1 MPKMPDISSIL
12 GEQLRDVPN
21 LGTEGE
27 LRELPVEDVHPNPGN
42 FYPPIDSAA
51 MEDLQESIQANGVLE
66 PLLVVR
72 DGDGYRL
79 ISGHNRLRAVR
90 HLHLYGPDTQRWA
103 TVPCRIL
110 PPMDELRE
118 QTAIIEANRQR
129 VKTPQVLQQE
139 AEELTR
145 LYTERKKA
153 GEELPGRVRDR
164 VAEALQI
171 SAARASRLAAIK
183 TGLKIP
189 GFQRMWKDGDINE
202 SVAYEISKLDL
213 DQQYRLL
220 DYHIDGGRP
229 LNLSTLRRFGMIYHK
244 LCKGACQVTGRACE
258 IADQQYDAFFRGG
271 EWTGCAGCCKNCN
284 RRDTC
289 ATVCGHCRP
298 EEQVAERPE
307 ELAKNP
313 AMEDPRLNWETMRDT
328 FCSRVKALREATGLS
343 RKEFAES
350 IGWYAATYS
359 ACENGSLPG
368 SERIPQLALAL
379 GCTTDYLYGLT
390 DGPNGWAPPAQE
402 PPAPAWQEL
411 DEHWPDYGTA
421 LLLCRENRLGG
432 YEYQPAVC
440 VDCESNANPF
450 VSPGDDT
457 HIEDWDSYRWWL
469 PFQPKD

>member
-12 GEQLRDVPN
+12 GEQIRDVPN

-79 ISGHNRLRAVR
+79 ISGHNRLQAVR
-90 HLHLYGPDTQRWA
+90 HLHLCGPDAQRWA

-110 PPMDELRE
+110 PPMDKLRE

-129 VKTPQVLQQE
+129 KKTPQVLQQE

-183 TGLKIP
+183 TGLKVP
-189 GFQRMWKDGDINE
+189 GFQRMWRDGDINE

-220 DYHIDGGRP
+220 DYHIDGVRP
-229 LNLSTLRRFGMIYHK
+229 LNLSTLRRFGTIYHK

-271 EWTGCAGCCKNCN
+271 EWTGCVGCCSYCNQRSNCQI
-284 RRDTC
+284 
-289 ATVCGHCRP
+289 VCEHCKP
-298 EEQVAERPE
+298 EEAVPERQAQDTPDEEALDTFAERLKAAR
-307 ELAKNP
+307 LAANLTQVDLAGKMGVTQ
-313 AMEDPRLNWETMRDT
+313 AMVQMYETGARP
-328 FCSRVKALREATGLS
+328 SPGLS
-343 RKEFAES
+343 VLQRFA
-350 IGWYAATYS
+350 
-359 ACENGSLPG
+359 
-368 SERIPQLALAL
+368 QAL
-379 GCTTDYLYGLT
+379 GCTVAYFAG
-390 DGPNGWAPPAQE
+390 E
-402 PPAPAWQEL
+402 RCSSAPAWRDLE
-411 DEHWPDYGTA
+411 EAWPEIGDA
-421 LLLCRENRLGG
+421 VILCRDNGIGG
-432 YEYQPAVC
+432 YEYQAAVC
-440 VDCESNANPF
+440 VGSRDDRFPF
-450 VSPGDDT
+450 TDAGDDI
-457 HIEDWDSYRWWL
+457 HIEDWGSYRWWL

>member
-90 HLHLYGPDTQRWA
+90 HLHLYGPDAQRWA

-110 PPMDELRE
+110 PPMDKLRE

-129 VKTPQVLQQE
+129 KKTPQVLQQE

-153 GEELPGRVRDR
+153 GEDLPGRVRDR

-189 GFQRMWKDGDINE
+189 GFQRMWRDGDINE

-229 LNLSTLRRFGMIYHK
+229 LNLSTLRRFGAIYHK
-244 LCKGACQVTGRACE
+244 LCKGACQVTGGSCE
-258 IADQQYDAFFRGG
+258 IADDMYDDQFWGG
-271 EWTGCAGCCKNCN
+271 EWHCAGCCACCN
-284 RRDTC
+284 ERDTC
-289 ATVCGHCRP
+289 ATVCKHFEP
-298 EEQVAERPE
+298 EETEPETPER
-307 ELAKNP
+307 NP
-313 AMEDPRLNWETMRDT
+313 AVDDPRLRWETMRDA
-328 FCSRVKALREATGLS
+328 FSSRVKALREATGLS

-350 IGWYAATYS
+350 IGWYPGTYS

-368 SERIPQLALAL
+368 SERIPRLALAL

-390 DGPNGWAPPAQE
+390 DDPGVRVPPAQE
-402 PPAPAWQEL
+402 PTAPAWQEL

-421 LLLCRENRLGG
+421 LLLCKENGLGR

-440 VDCESNANPF
+440 VDCESNASPF
-450 VSPGDDT
+450 VSPGDDI

>member
-79 ISGHNRLRAVR
+79 ISGHNRLQAVR
-90 HLHLYGPDTQRWA
+90 HLHLYGPDAQRWA

-110 PPMDELRE
+110 PPMDKLRE

-129 VKTPQVLQQE
+129 KKTPQVLQQE

-183 TGLKIP
+183 TGLKVP
-189 GFQRMWKDGDINE
+189 GFQRMWRDGDINE

-220 DYHIDGGRP
+220 DYHINGAHS
-229 LNLSTLRRFGMIYHK
+229 LNLPTLRRFGTIYDK
-244 LCKGACQVTGRACE
+244 LCKGACPVTGGSCE
-258 IADQQYDAFFRGG
+258 IADQQYAAFYRGG
-271 EWTGCAGCCKNCN
+271 EWTGCAGCCSLCKARNNCRIVCDYCKPEEEAKEKASPVN
-284 RRDTC
+284 TEAAKAAENPVLC
-289 ATVCGHCRP
+289 AEWHTNNVRP
-298 EEQVAERPE
+298 EPGAEIVFIDDAGIADIDVYR
-307 ELAKNP
+307 
-313 AMEDPRLNWETMRDT
+313 EDETLEDT
-328 FCSRVKALREATGLS
+328 ATFWSEVVFWTLS
-343 RKEFAES
+343 PLHPTADAFRHS
-350 IGWYAATYS
+350 
-359 ACENGSLPG
+359 
-368 SERIPQLALAL
+368 
-379 GCTTDYLYGLT
+379 
-390 DGPNGWAPPAQE
+390 PP
-402 PPAPAWQEL
+402 PAWQEL

-440 VDCESNANPF
+440 VDCESNATPF

>member
-79 ISGHNRLRAVR
+79 ISGHNRLQAVR
-90 HLHLYGPDTQRWA
+90 HLHLCGPDAQRWA

-139 AEELTR
+139 AKELTR

-153 GEELPGRVRDR
+153 GEDLPGRVRDR
-164 VAEALQI
+164 VAEALRI
-171 SAARASRLAAIK
+171 SAARASRLAAID

-189 GFQRMWKDGDINE
+189 GFQRMWRDGDINE

-229 LNLSTLRRFGMIYHK
+229 LNLSTLRRFSAIYHK
-244 LCKGACQVTGRACE
+244 LCKGACQVTGGSCE
-258 IADQQYDAFFRGG
+258 IADDMYDDQFWGG
-271 EWTGCAGCCKNCN
+271 EWHCAGCCACCN
-284 RRDTC
+284 ERDTC
-289 ATVCGHCRP
+289 ATVCKHFEP
-298 EEQVAERPE
+298 EETEPE
-307 ELAKNP
+307 EMRNP
-313 AMEDPRLNWETMRDT
+313 ALGDPRADYNRISEKWHKRI
-328 FCSRVKALREATGLS
+328 KALREATGLS

-350 IGWYAATYS
+350 IGEYSATYS
-359 ACENGSLPG
+359 AWENSTLP
-368 SERIPQLALAL
+368 SASSVPKLALAL
-379 GCTTDYLYGLT
+379 QCTTDYLYGLT
-390 DGPNGWAPPAQE
+390 DELKPAE
-402 PPAPAWQEL
+402 EAKTSAPAWRDLE
-411 DEHWPDYGTA
+411 EVWPEIEDA
-421 LLLCRENRLGG
+421 VILCRDNGIGG
-432 YEYQPAVC
+432 YEYQAAVC
-440 VDCESNANPF
+440 VGSKDERFPF
-450 VSPGDDT
+450 TDAGDDI
-457 HIEDWDSYRWWL
+457 HIEDWDSYRWWF

>member
-1 MPKMPDISSIL
+1 MPKTPDIARLL
-12 GEQLRDVPN
+12 GEHPEDVPN

-27 LRELPVEDVHPNPGN
+27 LRDLPVEDVHPNPGN
-42 FYPPIDSAA
+42 FYPPIDANA

-90 HLHLYGPDTQRWA
+90 HLHLYGPDAQRWA

-139 AEELTR
+139 AKELTR

-153 GEELPGRVRDR
+153 GEDLPGRVRDR
-164 VAEALQI
+164 VAEDLRI
-171 SAARASRLAAIK
+171 SAARASRLAAID

-229 LNLSTLRRFGMIYHK
+229 LNLSTLRRFGTIYHK
-244 LCKGACQVTGRACE
+244 LCKGACQVTGGSCE

-271 EWTGCAGCCKNCN
+271 EWTGCAGCCRGCKARSNCRIVCEYCKSEEEAKEKASPVN
-284 RRDTC
+284 TEAAKAAENPVLC
-289 ATVCGHCRP
+289 AEWHTNDVRP
-298 EEQVAERPE
+298 EPGTEIVFIDDAGIADIDVYREDETLEDTATLWSDVISWTLSP
-307 ELAKNP
+307 LHP
-313 AMEDPRLNWETMRDT
+313 AAD
-328 FCSRVKALREATGLS
+328 
-343 RKEFAES
+343 
-350 IGWYAATYS
+350 
-359 ACENGSLPG
+359 ACQDFPS
-368 SERIPQLALAL
+368 
-379 GCTTDYLYGLT
+379 
-390 DGPNGWAPPAQE
+390 
-402 PPAPAWQEL
+402 PAWQEL
-411 DEHWPDYGTA
+411 DEHWPDYGTE
-421 LLLCRENRLGG
+421 LLLCRANGLGR

-440 VDCESNANPF
+440 VDCESNASPF
-450 VSPGDDT
+450 VSPGDDI

>member
-1 MPKMPDISSIL
+1 MPKMPDISKLL

-42 FYPPIDSAA
+42 FYPPIDANA

-66 PLLVVR
+66 PLLVLR

-90 HLHLYGPDTQRWA
+90 HLHLYGPDAQRWA

-139 AEELTR
+139 AKELTR

-164 VAEALQI
+164 VAEDLRI
-171 SAARASRLAAIK
+171 SAARASRLAAID
-183 TGLKIP
+183 TGLKVP

-220 DYHIDGGRP
+220 DYHINGAHS
-229 LNLSTLRRFGMIYHK
+229 LNLPTLRRFGAIYEK
-244 LCKGACQVTGRACE
+244 LCKGACQVTGGSCE
-258 IADQQYDAFFRGG
+258 IADDMYDDQFWGG
-271 EWTGCAGCCKNCN
+271 EWHCAGCCAYCN
-284 RRDTC
+284 ERNTC
-289 ATVCGHCRP
+289 TTVCKHFEP
-298 EEQVAERPE
+298 EETEAEE
-307 ELAKNP
+307 TKNP
-313 AMEDPRLNWETMRDT
+313 STEDPRLHGETMRDA

-350 IGWYAATYS
+350 IGWYAGTYS

-379 GCTTDYLYGLT
+379 QCTTDYLYGLT
-390 DGPNGWAPPAQE
+390 DDPNGWAPPAQE
-402 PPAPAWQEL
+402 PPAPAWRDLE
-411 DEHWPDYGTA
+411 EAWPEIGDA
-421 LLLCRENRLGG
+421 VILCRDNGIGG
-432 YEYQPAVC
+432 YDYQAAVC
-440 VDCESNANPF
+440 VGISSEPF
-450 VSPGDDT
+450 PFTGAGDDI

>member
-12 GEQLRDVPN
+12 GEQLKDVPN

-90 HLHLYGPDTQRWA
+90 HLHLYGPDAQRWA

-153 GEELPGRVRDR
+153 GEDLPGRVRDR

-189 GFQRMWKDGDINE
+189 GFQRMWRDGDINE

-229 LNLSTLRRFGMIYHK
+229 LNLSTLRRFGAIYQK
-244 LCKGACQVTGRACE
+244 LCKGACQVTGGSCE
-258 IADQQYDAFFRGG
+258 IADDMYDDQFWGG
-271 EWTGCAGCCKNCN
+271 EWHCAGCCACCN
-284 RRDTC
+284 ERDTC
-289 ATVCGHCRP
+289 ATVCKHFEP
-298 EEQVAERPE
+298 EETEPE
-307 ELAKNP
+307 ETEPEEMRNP
-313 AMEDPRLNWETMRDT
+313 ALGDPRADYNRISEKWHERI
-328 FCSRVKALREATGLS
+328 KALREATGLS

-350 IGWYAATYS
+350 IGEYSATYS
-359 ACENGSLPG
+359 AWENSTLP
-368 SERIPQLALAL
+368 SASSVPKLALAL
-379 GCTTDYLYGLT
+379 QCTTDYLYGLT
-390 DGPNGWAPPAQE
+390 DDPNGWAPPAQE
-402 PPAPAWQEL
+402 LPAPAWRDLE
-411 DEHWPDYGTA
+411 DAWPEIEDA
-421 LLLCRENRLGG
+421 VILCRDNGIGG
-432 YEYQPAVC
+432 YEYQAAVC
-440 VDCESNANPF
+440 VGSKDDRFPF
-450 VSPGDDT
+450 TDAGDDI

>member
-42 FYPPIDSAA
+42 FYPPIDANA

-90 HLHLYGPDTQRWA
+90 HLHLYGPDAQRWA

-139 AEELTR
+139 AKELTR

-153 GEELPGRVRDR
+153 GEDLPGRVRDR

-171 SAARASRLAAIK
+171 SAARASRLAAID

-189 GFQRMWKDGDINE
+189 GFQRMWRDGDINE

-229 LNLSTLRRFGMIYHK
+229 LNLSTLRRFGAIYHK
-244 LCKGACQVTGRACE
+244 LCKGACQVTGGSCE
-258 IADQQYDAFFRGG
+258 IADDMYDDHFWAG
-271 EWTGCAGCCKNCN
+271 EWHCAGCCACCN
-284 RRDTC
+284 MSAVC
-289 ATVCGHCRP
+289 ATACNHCKP
-298 EEQVAERPE
+298 EEAAPE
-307 ELAKNP
+307 ELAQDTP
-313 AMEDPRLNWETMRDT
+313 DEEALDT
-328 FCSRVKALREATGLS
+328 FAERLKAARLAANLTQVDLAGKMGVTQAMVQMYETGARPNPGLS
-343 RKEFAES
+343 VLQRFA
-350 IGWYAATYS
+350 
-359 ACENGSLPG
+359 
-368 SERIPQLALAL
+368 QAL
-379 GCTTDYLYGLT
+379 GCTVAYFAG
-390 DGPNGWAPPAQE
+390 E
-402 PPAPAWQEL
+402 SCSSAPAWRDLE
-411 DEHWPDYGTA
+411 EAWPEIEDA
-421 LLLCRENRLGG
+421 VILCRDNGIGG
-432 YEYQPAVC
+432 YEYQAAVC
-440 VDCESNANPF
+440 VGSKDERFPF
-450 VSPGDDT
+450 TDAGDDI

>member
-42 FYPPIDSAA
+42 FYPPIDANA

-79 ISGHNRLRAVR
+79 ISGHNRLQAVR
-90 HLHLYGPDTQRWA
+90 HLHLCGPDAQRWA

-110 PPMDELRE
+110 PPMDKLRE

-139 AEELTR
+139 AKELTR

-171 SAARASRLAAIK
+171 SAARASRLAAIN

-189 GFQRMWKDGDINE
+189 GFQRMWRDGDINE

-229 LNLSTLRRFGMIYHK
+229 LNLSTLRRFGAIYHK
-244 LCKGACQVTGRACE
+244 LCKGACQVTGGSCE
-258 IADQQYDAFFRGG
+258 IADDMYDDQFWGG
-271 EWTGCAGCCKNCN
+271 EWHCAGCCACCN
-284 RRDTC
+284 ERDTC
-289 ATVCGHCRP
+289 ATVCKHFEP
-298 EEQVAERPE
+298 EETEPEAPER
-307 ELAKNP
+307 NP
-313 AMEDPRLNWETMRDT
+313 AVDDPRLKWETMRDA
-328 FCSRVKALREATGLS
+328 FSSRVKALREATGLS

-368 SERIPQLALAL
+368 SERIPRLALAL

-390 DGPNGWAPPAQE
+390 DDPNGSAPPAQE
-402 PPAPAWQEL
+402 PPAPAWRDLE
-411 DEHWPDYGTA
+411 DVWPEIEDA
-421 LLLCRENRLGG
+421 VILCRDNGIGG
-432 YEYQPAVC
+432 YEYQAAVC
-440 VDCESNANPF
+440 VGSKDERFPF
-450 VSPGDDT
+450 TDAGDDI

>member
-42 FYPPIDSAA
+42 FYPPIDANA

-79 ISGHNRLRAVR
+79 ISGHNRLQAVR
-90 HLHLYGPDTQRWA
+90 HLHLYGPDAQRWA

-110 PPMDELRE
+110 PPMDKLRE

-129 VKTPQVLQQE
+129 KKTPQVLQQE

-189 GFQRMWKDGDINE
+189 GFQRMWRDGDINE

-229 LNLSTLRRFGMIYHK
+229 LNLSTLRRFGTIYQK
-244 LCKGACQVTGRACE
+244 LCKGACPATGGPCE

-271 EWTGCAGCCKNCN
+271 EWTGCAGCCRGCN
-284 RRDTC
+284 RRNTC
-289 ATVCGHCRP
+289 ATVCRHYKTDETEP
-298 EEQVAERPE
+298 EAPER
-307 ELAKNP
+307 NP
-313 AMEDPRLNWETMRDT
+313 AVDDPRLKWETMRDA
-328 FCSRVKALREATGLS
+328 FSSRVKALREATGLS

-368 SERIPQLALAL
+368 SERIPRLALAL

-390 DGPNGWAPPAQE
+390 DDPNGSAPPAQE
-402 PPAPAWQEL
+402 PTAPAWRDLE
-411 DEHWPDYGTA
+411 DVWPEIEDA
-421 LLLCRENRLGG
+421 VILCRDNGIGG
-432 YEYQPAVC
+432 YEYQAAVC
-440 VDCESNANPF
+440 VGSKDERFPF
-450 VSPGDDT
+450 TDAGDDI
-457 HIEDWDSYRWWL
+457 HIEDWGSYRWWL

>member
-1 MPKMPDISSIL
+1 MPKMPDISAIL

-42 FYPPIDSAA
+42 FYPPIDHDA

-66 PLLVVR
+66 PLLVVQ

-79 ISGHNRLRAVR
+79 ISGHNRLQAVR
-90 HLHLYGPDTQRWA
+90 HLRLCGPDAQRWA
-103 TVPCRIL
+103 KVPCRIL
-110 PPMDELRE
+110 PPMDKLRE

-129 VKTPQVLQQE
+129 KKTPQVLQQE

-145 LYTERKKA
+145 LYTARKKA
-153 GEELPGRVRDR
+153 GEELPGRIRDR
-164 VAEALQI
+164 VARDLEI

-183 TGLKIP
+183 TGLRIP

-202 SVAYEISKLDL
+202 SVAYEISKLDM

-220 DYHIDGGRP
+220 DYHIDNYRP
-229 LNLSTLRRFGMIYHK
+229 LTIPTVRRFGVIYNK

-271 EWTGCAGCCKNCN
+271 EWTGCAGCCRGCN

-289 ATVCGHCRP
+289 ATVCRHYKP
-298 EEQVAERPE
+298 EETEPE
-307 ELAKNP
+307 ETRNP
-313 AMEDPRLNWETMRDT
+313 ALGDRRTGYERISEKWHERI
-328 FCSRVKALREATGLS
+328 KALREATGLS

-350 IGWYAATYS
+350 IGEYPATYS
-359 ACENGSLPG
+359 AWENSTLP
-368 SERIPQLALAL
+368 SASSVPKLALAL

-390 DGPNGWAPPAQE
+390 DAPRAAPS
-402 PPAPAWQEL
+402 PAWQALE
-411 DEHWPDYGTA
+411 DVWPEEGATV
-421 LLLCRENRLGG
+421 LLCKDNGLGG
-432 YEYQPAVC
+432 YEYEAAAC
-440 VDCESNANPF
+440 IGTREDKLPF
-450 VSPGDDT
+450 ATPGDDI
-457 HIEDWDSYRWWL
+457 HIEDWEDYRWWIS
-469 PFQPKD
+469 FRPKD

>member
-42 FYPPIDSAA
+42 FYPPIDANA
-51 MEDLQESIQANGVLE
+51 MEDLQESIQVNGVLE

-79 ISGHNRLRAVR
+79 ISGHNRLQAVR
-90 HLHLYGPDTQRWA
+90 HLHLYGPDAQRWA

-129 VKTPQVLQQE
+129 KKTPQVLQQE

-189 GFQRMWKDGDINE
+189 GFQRMWRDGDINE

-220 DYHIDGGRP
+220 DYHIDNHRP
-229 LNLSTLRRFGMIYHK
+229 LTIPTVRRFGVIYHK
-244 LCKGACQVTGRACE
+244 LCKGACQVTGGSCE
-258 IADQQYDAFFRGG
+258 IADQQYDTFFRGG
-271 EWTGCAGCCKNCN
+271 EWSGCAGCCRGCKARSSC
-284 RRDTC
+284 RI
-289 ATVCGHCRP
+289 VCEHCKQ
-298 EEQVAERPE
+298 EEAAPE
-307 ELAKNP
+307 ELAQDTP
-313 AMEDPRLNWETMRDT
+313 DEEALDT
-328 FCSRVKALREATGLS
+328 FAERLKAARLAANLTQVDLAGKMGVTQAMVQMYETGARPNPGLS
-343 RKEFAES
+343 VLQRFA
-350 IGWYAATYS
+350 
-359 ACENGSLPG
+359 
-368 SERIPQLALAL
+368 QAL
-379 GCTTDYLYGLT
+379 GCTVAYFAG
-390 DGPNGWAPPAQE
+390 E
-402 PPAPAWQEL
+402 SCSSAPAWRDLE
-411 DEHWPDYGTA
+411 EVWPEIGDA
-421 LLLCRENRLGG
+421 VLLCRDNDIGG
-432 YEYQPAVC
+432 YEYQPAAC
-440 VDCESNANPF
+440 MGDRGDQYPLVDLS
-450 VSPGDDT
+450 DMLD
-457 HIEDWDSYRWWL
+457 IEDWDSYRWWL

>member
-42 FYPPIDSAA
+42 FYPPIDANA

-66 PLLVVR
+66 PLLVLR

-90 HLHLYGPDTQRWA
+90 HLHLYGPDAQRWA

-110 PPMDELRE
+110 PPMDKLRE

-129 VKTPQVLQQE
+129 KKTPQVLQQE

-220 DYHIDGGRP
+220 DYHIDNHRP
-229 LNLSTLRRFGMIYHK
+229 LTIPNVRRFGVIYDK

-258 IADQQYDAFFRGG
+258 IADQQYDTFFRGG
-271 EWTGCAGCCKNCN
+271 EWTGCAGCCSCCKARSNC
-284 RRDTC
+284 RI
-289 ATVCGHCRP
+289 VCEYCKP
-298 EEQVAERPE
+298 EEAVPERQAQDTPDEEALDTFAERLKAAR
-307 ELAKNP
+307 LAANLTQVDLAGKMGVTQAMVQMYETGARPNP
-313 AMEDPRLNWETMRDT
+313 
-328 FCSRVKALREATGLS
+328 GLS
-343 RKEFAES
+343 VLQRFA
-350 IGWYAATYS
+350 
-359 ACENGSLPG
+359 
-368 SERIPQLALAL
+368 QAL
-379 GCTTDYLYGLT
+379 GCTVAYFAGERCSSAT
-390 DGPNGWAPPAQE
+390 
-402 PPAPAWQEL
+402 AWRDLE
-411 DEHWPDYGTA
+411 EAWPEIGDA
-421 LLLCRENRLGG
+421 VILCRDNGIGG
-432 YEYQPAVC
+432 YDYQAAVC
-440 VDCESNANPF
+440 VGISSEPF
-450 VSPGDDT
+450 PFTDAGDDI

>member
-66 PLLVVR
+66 PLLVLR

-90 HLHLYGPDTQRWA
+90 HLHLYGPDAQRWA

-110 PPMDELRE
+110 PPMDKLRE

-129 VKTPQVLQQE
+129 KKTPQVLQQE

-171 SAARASRLAAIK
+171 SAARASRLAAIN

-189 GFQRMWKDGDINE
+189 GFQRMWRDGDINE

-229 LNLSTLRRFGMIYHK
+229 LNLSTLRRFGAIYHK
-244 LCKGACQVTGRACE
+244 LCKGACPVTGGSCE
-258 IADQQYDAFFRGG
+258 IADDMYDDQFWGG
-271 EWTGCAGCCKNCN
+271 EWHCAGCCACCN
-284 RRDTC
+284 ERDTC
-289 ATVCGHCRP
+289 ATVCKHFEQNETEA
-298 EEQVAERPE
+298 EET
-307 ELAKNP
+307 KNP
-313 AMEDPRLNWETMRDT
+313 STKDPRLHWETMRDA
-328 FCSRVKALREATGLS
+328 FSSRVKALREATGLS

-368 SERIPQLALAL
+368 SERIPRLALAL

-390 DGPNGWAPPAQE
+390 DDPNGWAPPAQE
-402 PPAPAWQEL
+402 PPAPAWRDLE
-411 DEHWPDYGTA
+411 EAWPEIRDA
-421 LLLCRENRLGG
+421 VILCRDNGIGG
-432 YEYQPAVC
+432 YDYQAAVC
-440 VDCESNANPF
+440 VGSKDDRFPF
-450 VSPGDDT
+450 TDAGDDI

-469 PFQPKD
+469 PFRPKD

>member
-1 MPKMPDISSIL
+1 MPKTPDIARLL
-12 GEQLRDVPN
+12 GEHPEDVPN

-42 FYPPIDSAA
+42 FYPPIDANA

-79 ISGHNRLRAVR
+79 ISGHNRLQAVR
-90 HLHLYGPDTQRWA
+90 HLHLYGPDAQRWA

-110 PPMDELRE
+110 PPMDKLRE

-129 VKTPQVLQQE
+129 KKTPQVLQQE

-183 TGLKIP
+183 TGLKVP
-189 GFQRMWKDGDINE
+189 SFQRMWKDGDINE

-229 LNLSTLRRFGMIYHK
+229 LNLSTLRRFSAIYHK
-244 LCKGACQVTGRACE
+244 LCKGACQVTGGSCE
-258 IADQQYDAFFRGG
+258 IADDMYDDHFWGG
-271 EWTGCAGCCKNCN
+271 EWHCAGCCACCN
-284 RRDTC
+284 ERDTC
-289 ATVCGHCRP
+289 ATVCRHYKP
-298 EEQVAERPE
+298 EEATPE
-307 ELAKNP
+307 ELAQDTP
-313 AMEDPRLNWETMRDT
+313 DEEALDT
-328 FCSRVKALREATGLS
+328 FAERLKAARLAANLTQVDLAGKMGVTQAMVQMYETGARPNPGLS
-343 RKEFAES
+343 VLQRFA
-350 IGWYAATYS
+350 
-359 ACENGSLPG
+359 
-368 SERIPQLALAL
+368 QAL
-379 GCTTDYLYGLT
+379 GCTVAYFAG
-390 DGPNGWAPPAQE
+390 E
-402 PPAPAWQEL
+402 SCSSAPAWQEL

-421 LLLCRENRLGG
+421 LLLCRANGLGR
-432 YEYQPAVC
+432 YEYQAAVC
-440 VDCESNANPF
+440 VDCESNASPF
-450 VSPGDDT
+450 VSPGDDI

-469 PFQPKD
+469 PFRPKD

>member
-1 MPKMPDISSIL
+1 MCGVAEKQKGFDLAAVL
-12 GEQLRDVPN
+12 GSVPN

-27 LRELPVEDVHPNPGN
+27 LRDLPVEDVHPNPGN
-42 FYPPIDSAA
+42 FYPPIDANA

-66 PLLVVR
+66 PLLVLR

-139 AEELTR
+139 AKELTR

-164 VAEALQI
+164 VAEDLRI
-171 SAARASRLAAIK
+171 SAARASRLAAID

-229 LNLSTLRRFGMIYHK
+229 LNLSTLRRFGAIYEK
-244 LCKGACQVTGRACE
+244 LCKGACQVTGGSCE
-258 IADQQYDAFFRGG
+258 IADDMYDDQFWGG
-271 EWTGCAGCCKNCN
+271 EWHCAGCCAYCN
-284 RRDTC
+284 ERNTC
-289 ATVCGHCRP
+289 TTVCKHFEP
-298 EEQVAERPE
+298 KETEAEET
-307 ELAKNP
+307 KNP
-313 AMEDPRLNWETMRDT
+313 STEDPRLHGETMRDA

-350 IGWYAATYS
+350 IGWYAGTYS

-379 GCTTDYLYGLT
+379 QCTTDYLYGLT
-390 DGPNGWAPPAQE
+390 DDPNGWAPPAQE
-402 PPAPAWQEL
+402 PPAPAWRDLE
-411 DEHWPDYGTA
+411 EAWPEIGDA
-421 LLLCRENRLGG
+421 VILCRDNGIGG
-432 YEYQPAVC
+432 YDYQAAVC
-440 VDCESNANPF
+440 VGISSEPF
-450 VSPGDDT
+450 PFTDAGDDI

>member
-79 ISGHNRLRAVR
+79 ISGHNRLQAVR
-90 HLHLYGPDTQRWA
+90 HLHLYGPDAQRWN

-110 PPMDELRE
+110 PPMDKLRE

-129 VKTPQVLQQE
+129 KKTPQVLQQE

-183 TGLKIP
+183 TGLKVP
-189 GFQRMWKDGDINE
+189 GFQRMWRDGDINE

-220 DYHIDGGRP
+220 DYHIDGVRP
-229 LNLSTLRRFGMIYHK
+229 LNLSTLRRFGTIYHK

-271 EWTGCAGCCKNCN
+271 EWTGCAGCCRGCN

-289 ATVCGHCRP
+289 ATVCRHYKTDETEP
-298 EEQVAERPE
+298 EAPER
-307 ELAKNP
+307 NP
-313 AMEDPRLNWETMRDT
+313 AVDDPRLKLETMRDA
-328 FCSRVKALREATGLS
+328 FSSRVKALREATGLS

-379 GCTTDYLYGLT
+379 QCTTDYLYGLT
-390 DGPNGWAPPAQE
+390 DELKPAE
-402 PPAPAWQEL
+402 EAKTSAPAWRDLE
-411 DEHWPDYGTA
+411 EAWPEIEDA
-421 LLLCRENRLGG
+421 VILCRDNGIGG
-432 YEYQPAVC
+432 YQYQTAVC
-440 VDCESNANPF
+440 VGSRDDRFPF
-450 VSPGDDT
+450 TDAGDDI
-457 HIEDWDSYRWWL
+457 HIDDWDSYRWWL

>member
-90 HLHLYGPDTQRWA
+90 HLHLYGPDAQRWA

-110 PPMDELRE
+110 PPMDKLRE

-129 VKTPQVLQQE
+129 KKTPQVLQQE
-139 AEELTR
+139 AKELTR

-164 VAEALQI
+164 VAEDLRI
-171 SAARASRLAAIK
+171 SAARASRLAAID

-229 LNLSTLRRFGMIYHK
+229 LNLSTLRRFDTIYHK
-244 LCKGACQVTGRACE
+244 LCKGACQVTGGSCE
-258 IADQQYDAFFRGG
+258 IADDMYDDQFWGG
-271 EWTGCAGCCKNCN
+271 EWHCAGCCAYCN
-284 RRDTC
+284 KRDTC
-289 ATVCGHCRP
+289 TTVCKHFEP
-298 EEQVAERPE
+298 EETEPE
-307 ELAKNP
+307 ETRNP
-313 AMEDPRLNWETMRDT
+313 ALGDLRAGYERISEKWHERI
-328 FCSRVKALREATGLS
+328 KALREATGLN

-350 IGWYAATYS
+350 IGEYPATYS
-359 ACENGSLPG
+359 AWENSTLP
-368 SERIPQLALAL
+368 SASSVPKLALAL
-379 GCTTDYLYGLT
+379 QCTTDYLYGLT
-390 DGPNGWAPPAQE
+390 DDPNGWAPTTQE
-402 PPAPAWQEL
+402 PPAPAWRDLE
-411 DEHWPDYGTA
+411 EAWPEIGDA
-421 LLLCRENRLGG
+421 VILCRDNGIGG
-432 YEYQPAVC
+432 YEYQAAVC
-440 VDCESNANPF
+440 VGSRDDRFPF
-450 VSPGDDT
+450 TDAGDDI

>member
-1 MPKMPDISSIL
+1 MPKMPDIAKIL
-12 GEQLRDVPN
+12 GEQIKDVPN

-42 FYPPIDSAA
+42 FYPPIDANA

-66 PLLVVR
+66 PLLVLR

-79 ISGHNRLRAVR
+79 ISGHNRLQAVR
-90 HLHLYGPDTQRWA
+90 HLHLYGPDAQRWA

-110 PPMDELRE
+110 PPMDKLRE

-129 VKTPQVLQQE
+129 KKTPQVLQQE

-153 GEELPGRVRDR
+153 GEDLPGRVRDR

-189 GFQRMWKDGDINE
+189 GFQRMWRDGDINE

-229 LNLSTLRRFGMIYHK
+229 LNLSTLRRFGAIYHK
-244 LCKGACQVTGRACE
+244 LCKGACQVTGGSCE
-258 IADQQYDAFFRGG
+258 IADQQYDTFFRGG
-271 EWTGCAGCCKNCN
+271 EWSGCAGCCMGCKARSSC
-284 RRDTC
+284 RIVCEHCKQEEAAKEEASPVDTEAAKAAENPVLC
-289 ATVCGHCRP
+289 AEWHTNDVRP
-298 EEQVAERPE
+298 EPGTEIVFIDDAGIADIDVYREDEVLEDTVTLWSEVIFWTLSP
-307 ELAKNP
+307 LHP
-313 AMEDPRLNWETMRDT
+313 AADACRD
-328 FCSRVKALREATGLS
+328 
-343 RKEFAES
+343 
-350 IGWYAATYS
+350 
-359 ACENGSLPG
+359 LP
-368 SERIPQLALAL
+368 S
-379 GCTTDYLYGLT
+379 
-390 DGPNGWAPPAQE
+390 
-402 PPAPAWQEL
+402 PAWRDLE
-411 DEHWPDYGTA
+411 DAWPEIEDA
-421 LLLCRENRLGG
+421 VILCRDNGIGG
-432 YEYQPAVC
+432 YEYQAAVC
-440 VDCESNANPF
+440 VGSKDERFPF
-450 VSPGDDT
+450 TDAGDDI
-457 HIEDWDSYRWWL
+457 HIEDWGSYRWWL

>member
-1 MPKMPDISSIL
+1 MAEKQKGFDLAAVL
-12 GEQLRDVPN
+12 GSVPN

-27 LRELPVEDVHPNPGN
+27 LRELPVKDVHPNPVN
-42 FYPPIDSAA
+42 FYPPIDHDA

-66 PLLVVR
+66 PLLVLR

-110 PPMDELRE
+110 PPMDKLRE

-139 AEELTR
+139 AKELTR

-153 GEELPGRVRDR
+153 GEDLPGRVRDR
-164 VAEALQI
+164 VAEDLRI
-171 SAARASRLAAIK
+171 SAARASRLAAID

-229 LNLSTLRRFGMIYHK
+229 LNLSTLRRFGAIYEK
-244 LCKGACQVTGRACE
+244 LCKGACQVTGGSCE
-258 IADQQYDAFFRGG
+258 IADDMYDDQFWGG
-271 EWTGCAGCCKNCN
+271 EWHCAGCCAYCN
-284 RRDTC
+284 ERNTC
-289 ATVCGHCRP
+289 ATVCEHFEPKETEAG
-298 EEQVAERPE
+298 ET
-307 ELAKNP
+307 KNP
-313 AMEDPRLNWETMRDT
+313 STKDPRLHWETMRDA

-379 GCTTDYLYGLT
+379 QCTTDYLYGLT
-390 DGPNGWAPPAQE
+390 DDPNGWAPPTQE
-402 PPAPAWQEL
+402 PPAPTWRDLE
-411 DEHWPDYGTA
+411 DVWPEIEDA
-421 LLLCRENRLGG
+421 VILCRDNGIGG
-432 YEYQPAVC
+432 YEYQAAVC
-440 VDCESNANPF
+440 VASRDDRFPF
-450 VSPGDDT
+450 TDAGDDI

-469 PFQPKD
+469 PFRPKD

>member
-1 MPKMPDISSIL
+1 MAEKQKGFDLAAVL
-12 GEQLRDVPN
+12 GSVPN

-27 LRELPVEDVHPNPGN
+27 LRDLPVEDVHPNPGN
-42 FYPPIDSAA
+42 FYPPIDANA

-66 PLLVVR
+66 PLLVLR

-139 AEELTR
+139 AKELTR

-164 VAEALQI
+164 VAEDLRI
-171 SAARASRLAAIK
+171 SAARASRLAAID

-229 LNLSTLRRFGMIYHK
+229 LNLSTLRRFGAIYEK
-244 LCKGACQVTGRACE
+244 LCKGACQVTGGSCE
-258 IADQQYDAFFRGG
+258 IADDMYDDQFWGG
-271 EWTGCAGCCKNCN
+271 EWHCAGCCAYCN
-284 RRDTC
+284 ERNTC
-289 ATVCGHCRP
+289 TTVCKHFEP
-298 EEQVAERPE
+298 KETEAEET
-307 ELAKNP
+307 KNP
-313 AMEDPRLNWETMRDT
+313 STEDPRLHGETMRDA

-350 IGWYAATYS
+350 IGWYAGTYS

-379 GCTTDYLYGLT
+379 QCTTDYLYGLT
-390 DGPNGWAPPAQE
+390 DDPNGWAPPAQE
-402 PPAPAWQEL
+402 PPAPAWRDLE
-411 DEHWPDYGTA
+411 EAWPEIGDA
-421 LLLCRENRLGG
+421 VILCRDNGIGG
-432 YEYQPAVC
+432 YDYQAAVC
-440 VDCESNANPF
+440 VGISSEPF
-450 VSPGDDT
+450 PFTDAGDDI

>member
-42 FYPPIDSAA
+42 FYPSIDANA

-66 PLLVVR
+66 PLLVLR

-90 HLHLYGPDTQRWA
+90 HLHLYGPDAQRWA

-110 PPMDELRE
+110 PPMDKLRE

-139 AEELTR
+139 AKELTR

-153 GEELPGRVRDR
+153 GEDLPGRVRDR
-164 VAEALQI
+164 VAEDLRI
-171 SAARASRLAAIK
+171 SAARASRLAAID

-189 GFQRMWKDGDINE
+189 GFQRMWRDGDINE

-220 DYHIDGGRP
+220 DYHIDGSRP
-229 LNLSTLRRFGMIYHK
+229 LTLSTLRRFGAIYHK
-244 LCKGACQVTGRACE
+244 LCKGACQVTGGSCE
-258 IADQQYDAFFRGG
+258 IADNMYDDHFWAG
-271 EWTGCAGCCKNCN
+271 EGHCAGCCACCN
-284 RRDTC
+284 MSAGG
-289 ATVCGHCRP
+289 ATACNHCKPEKP
-298 EEQVAERPE
+298 EEPE
-307 ELAKNP
+307 KTKSP
-313 AMEDPRLNWETMRDT
+313 ALGDPRADYNRISEKWHKRI
-328 FCSRVKALREATGLS
+328 KALREATGLS

-350 IGWYAATYS
+350 IGEYSATYS
-359 ACENGSLPG
+359 AWENSTLP
-368 SERIPQLALAL
+368 SASSVPKLALAL
-379 GCTTDYLYGLT
+379 QCTTDYLYGLT
-390 DGPNGWAPPAQE
+390 DDPGVRVPPAQE
-402 PPAPAWQEL
+402 PPAPAWRDLE
-411 DEHWPDYGTA
+411 EAWPEIEDA
-421 LLLCRENRLGG
+421 VILCRDNGIGG
-432 YEYQPAVC
+432 YEYQAAVC
-440 VDCESNANPF
+440 VGSKDERFPF
-450 VSPGDDT
+450 TDAGDDI

>member
-42 FYPPIDSAA
+42 FYPPIDANA

-79 ISGHNRLRAVR
+79 ISGHNRLQAVR
-90 HLHLYGPDTQRWA
+90 HLHLYGPDAQRWA

-110 PPMDELRE
+110 PPMDKLRE

-129 VKTPQVLQQE
+129 KKTPQVLQQE

-189 GFQRMWKDGDINE
+189 GFQRMWRDGDINE

-220 DYHIDGGRP
+220 DYHIDGGRL
-229 LNLSTLRRFGMIYHK
+229 LNLSTLRRFGAIYHK
-244 LCKGACQVTGRACE
+244 LCKGACPVTGGSCE
-258 IADQQYDAFFRGG
+258 IADDMYDDQFWGG
-271 EWTGCAGCCKNCN
+271 EWHCAGCCACCN
-284 RRDTC
+284 ERDTC
-289 ATVCGHCRP
+289 ATVCKHFEP
-298 EEQVAERPE
+298 EETEPE
-307 ELAKNP
+307 APKHNP
-313 AMEDPRLNWETMRDT
+313 AVDDPRLMWETMRDA
-328 FCSRVKALREATGLS
+328 FSSRVKALREATGLS

-350 IGWYAATYS
+350 IGWYPGTYS

-368 SERIPQLALAL
+368 SERIPRLALAL
-379 GCTTDYLYGLT
+379 QCTTDYLYGLT
-390 DGPNGWAPPAQE
+390 DDPGVRVPPAQE
-402 PPAPAWQEL
+402 PPAPAWRDLE
-411 DEHWPDYGTA
+411 EAWPEIGDA
-421 LLLCRENRLGG
+421 VLLCRDNGIGG
-432 YEYQPAVC
+432 YEYQAAVC
-440 VDCESNANPF
+440 VGSRDDRFPF
-450 VSPGDDT
+450 TDAGDDI

-469 PFQPKD
+469 PFQTKD

>member
-1 MPKMPDISSIL
+1 MAEKQKGFDLAAVL
-12 GEQLRDVPN
+12 GSVPN

-42 FYPPIDSAA
+42 FYPPIDSTA

-90 HLHLYGPDTQRWA
+90 HLHLYGPDAQRWA

-139 AEELTR
+139 AEELTK

-183 TGLKIP
+183 TGLKVP

-220 DYHIDGGRP
+220 DYHIDNRRP
-229 LNLSTLRRFGMIYHK
+229 LTIPNVRRFGVIYNK
-244 LCKGACQVTGRACE
+244 LCKGACQLTGRACE

-271 EWTGCAGCCKNCN
+271 EWTGCAGCCRGCN

-289 ATVCGHCRP
+289 ATVCRHYKP
-298 EEQVAERPE
+298 EEAEPE
-307 ELAKNP
+307 APKRNP
-313 AMEDPRLNWETMRDT
+313 AVDDPRLRWETMRDA

-390 DGPNGWAPPAQE
+390 DDPNGWAPPAQE
-402 PPAPAWQEL
+402 PPAPAWRDLE
-411 DEHWPDYGTA
+411 EAWPEIGDA
-421 LLLCRENRLGG
+421 VILCRDNGIGG
-432 YEYQPAVC
+432 YEYQAAVC
-440 VDCESNANPF
+440 VGSKDDRFPF
-450 VSPGDDT
+450 TDAGDDI

>member
-27 LRELPVEDVHPNPGN
+27 LRDLPVEDVHPNPGN
-42 FYPPIDSAA
+42 FYPPIDANA

-79 ISGHNRLRAVR
+79 ISGHNRLQAVR
-90 HLHLYGPDTQRWA
+90 HLHLYGPDAQRWA

-110 PPMDELRE
+110 PPMDKLRE

-129 VKTPQVLQQE
+129 KKTPQVLQQE

-153 GEELPGRVRDR
+153 GEDLPGRVRDR

-229 LNLSTLRRFGMIYHK
+229 LNLSTLRRFDTIYDK

-258 IADQQYDAFFRGG
+258 IADQQYDSFFRGG
-271 EWTGCAGCCKNCN
+271 VWTGCAGCCGRCN

-289 ATVCGHCRP
+289 ATVCEHYRP
-298 EEQVAERPE
+298 KKENAEPE
-307 ELAKNP
+307 TPKLNP
-313 AMEDPRLNWETMRDT
+313 ATNDPRLHWETMQNA
-328 FCSRVKALREATGLS
+328 FSSRVKALREATGLS

-350 IGWYAATYS
+350 IGWYAGTYS

-368 SERIPQLALAL
+368 SERIPRLALAL

-390 DGPNGWAPPAQE
+390 DDPNGWAPTTQE
-402 PPAPAWQEL
+402 PPAPAWRDLE
-411 DEHWPDYGTA
+411 EAWPEIGDA
-421 LLLCRENRLGG
+421 VILCRDNGIGG
-432 YEYQPAVC
+432 YDYQAAVC
-440 VDCESNANPF
+440 VGISSEPF
-450 VSPGDDT
+450 PFTDAGDDI

-469 PFQPKD
+469 PFRPKD

>member
-42 FYPPIDSAA
+42 FYPPIDANA

-79 ISGHNRLRAVR
+79 ISGHNRLQAVR
-90 HLHLYGPDTQRWA
+90 HLHLYGPDAQRWA

-110 PPMDELRE
+110 PPMDKLRE

-189 GFQRMWKDGDINE
+189 GFQRMWRDGDINE

-213 DQQYRLL
+213 DHQYRLL
-220 DYHIDGGRP
+220 DYHIDNHRP
-229 LNLSTLRRFGMIYHK
+229 LTIPNVRRFGVIYHK

-258 IADQQYDAFFRGG
+258 IADQQYDTFFRGG
-271 EWTGCAGCCKNCN
+271 EWSGCAGCC
-284 RRDTC
+284 R
-289 ATVCGHCRP
+289 VCKARSSCRIVCEHCKQ
-298 EEQVAERPE
+298 EEAAPE
-307 ELAKNP
+307 ELAQDTP
-313 AMEDPRLNWETMRDT
+313 DEEALDT
-328 FCSRVKALREATGLS
+328 FAERLKAARLAANLTQVDLAGKMGVTQAMVQMYETGARPNPGLS
-343 RKEFAES
+343 VLQRFA
-350 IGWYAATYS
+350 
-359 ACENGSLPG
+359 
-368 SERIPQLALAL
+368 QAL
-379 GCTTDYLYGLT
+379 GCTVAYFAG
-390 DGPNGWAPPAQE
+390 E
-402 PPAPAWQEL
+402 SCSSAPAWQALE
-411 DEHWPDYGTA
+411 DTWPEIEDA
-421 LLLCRENRLGG
+421 VILCRDNGIGG
-432 YEYQPAVC
+432 YDYQAAVC
-440 VDCESNANPF
+440 VGSKDDRFPF
-450 VSPGDDT
+450 TDAGDDI

-469 PFQPKD
+469 PFRPKD

>member
-139 AEELTR
+139 AKELTR

-153 GEELPGRVRDR
+153 GEDLPGRVRDR
-164 VAEALQI
+164 VAEDLQI
-171 SAARASRLAAIK
+171 SAARASRLAAID
-183 TGLKIP
+183 TGLKIH
-189 GFQRMWKDGDINE
+189 GFQRMWRDGDINE
-202 SVAYEISKLDL
+202 SVAYEISKLNL
-213 DQQYRLL
+213 GQQYCLL
-220 DYHIDGGRP
+220 DYHINSGRP
-229 LNLSTLRRFGMIYHK
+229 LNLSTLRRFGTIEHK
-244 LCKGACQVTGRACE
+244 LYKGACPATGGPCE
-258 IADQQYDAFFRGG
+258 IADNIYDAQFWGG
-271 EWTGCAGCCKNCN
+271 DWHCAGCCACCN
-284 RRDTC
+284 KRDTC
-289 ATVCGHCRP
+289 TTVCEHYKPEEEAKEKASPVNTEAAKAAEKPVLCAEWHTNDVRP
-298 EEQVAERPE
+298 EPGTEIVFIDDTGIADIDVYREDEMLKDTATLWSDVISWTLSP
-307 ELAKNP
+307 LHP
-313 AMEDPRLNWETMRDT
+313 AAD
-328 FCSRVKALREATGLS
+328 
-343 RKEFAES
+343 
-350 IGWYAATYS
+350 
-359 ACENGSLPG
+359 ACQDLPF
-368 SERIPQLALAL
+368 
-379 GCTTDYLYGLT
+379 
-390 DGPNGWAPPAQE
+390 
-402 PPAPAWQEL
+402 PAWQEL

-421 LLLCRENRLGG
+421 LLLCRANGLGR

-440 VDCESNANPF
+440 VDCESNASPF
-450 VSPGDDT
+450 VSPGDDI

-469 PFQPKD
+469 PFRPKD

>member
-1 MPKMPDISSIL
+1 MAEKQKGFDLAAVL
-12 GEQLRDVPN
+12 GSVPN

-42 FYPPIDSAA
+42 FYPPIDANA

-66 PLLVVR
+66 PLLVVQ

-90 HLHLYGPDTQRWA
+90 HLHLYGPDAQRWA

-110 PPMDELRE
+110 SPMDELRE

-139 AEELTR
+139 AKELTR

-153 GEELPGRVRDR
+153 GEDLPGRVRDR
-164 VAEALQI
+164 VAEDLRI
-171 SAARASRLAAIK
+171 SAARASRLAAID

-189 GFQRMWKDGDINE
+189 GFQRMWRDGDINE
-202 SVAYEISKLDL
+202 SAAYEISKLDL

-220 DYHIDGGRP
+220 DYHIDNHRP
-229 LNLSTLRRFGMIYHK
+229 LTIPNVRRFGVIYNK

-258 IADQQYDAFFRGG
+258 IADQQYDAFFRSG

-298 EEQVAERPE
+298 EEQIAGRLE
-307 ELAKNP
+307 EPAKNP
-313 AMEDPRLNWETMRDT
+313 AMEDPRLNWETMRDA

-379 GCTTDYLYGLT
+379 QCTTDYLYGLT
-390 DGPNGWAPPAQE
+390 DDPNGWAPPTQGS
-402 PPAPAWQEL
+402 PAPVWRDLEEAWPEIG
-411 DEHWPDYGTA
+411 DA
-421 LLLCRENRLGG
+421 VILCRDNGIGG
-432 YEYQPAVC
+432 YEYQAAVC
-440 VDCESNANPF
+440 VASRDDRFPF
-450 VSPGDDT
+450 TDAGDDI

-469 PFQPKD
+469 PFRPKD

>member
-79 ISGHNRLRAVR
+79 ISGHNRLQAVR
-90 HLHLYGPDTQRWA
+90 HLHLYGPDAQRWA

-110 PPMDELRE
+110 PPMDKLRE

-129 VKTPQVLQQE
+129 KKTPQVLQQE

-183 TGLKIP
+183 TGLKVP
-189 GFQRMWKDGDINE
+189 GFQRMWRDGDINE

-220 DYHIDGGRP
+220 DYHIDGVRP
-229 LNLSTLRRFGMIYHK
+229 LNLSTLRRFGTIYHK

-258 IADQQYDAFFRGG
+258 IADQQYDAFFLGG

-289 ATVCGHCRP
+289 ATVCRHCRP

-307 ELAKNP
+307 EMAKNP
-313 AMEDPRLNWETMRDT
+313 AMEDPRLNWETMRDA
-328 FCSRVKALREATGLS
+328 FSSRVKALREATGLS

-350 IGWYAATYS
+350 IGWYPGTYS
-359 ACENGSLPG
+359 GSENGTLPG
-368 SERIPQLALAL
+368 SERIPLLALAL

-390 DGPNGWAPPAQE
+390 DNPGGA
-402 PPAPAWQEL
+402 EL
-411 DEHWPDYGTA
+411 PIWRDLEEVWPEIEDA
-421 LLLCRENRLGG
+421 VILCRDNGIGG
-432 YEYQPAVC
+432 YEYQAAVC
-440 VDCESNANPF
+440 VGSKDERFPF
-450 VSPGDDT
+450 TDAGDDI

>member
-42 FYPPIDSAA
+42 FYPPIDANA

-90 HLHLYGPDTQRWA
+90 HLHLYGPDAQRWA

-129 VKTPQVLQQE
+129 VKNPQVLQQE
-139 AEELTR
+139 AKELTR

-153 GEELPGRVRDR
+153 GEDLPGRVRDR

-171 SAARASRLAAIK
+171 SAARASRLAAID

-189 GFQRMWKDGDINE
+189 GFQRMWRDGDINE

-229 LNLSTLRRFGMIYHK
+229 LNLSTLRRFGAIYHK
-244 LCKGACQVTGRACE
+244 LCKGACQVTGGSCE
-258 IADQQYDAFFRGG
+258 IADDMYDDHFWAG
-271 EWTGCAGCCKNCN
+271 EWHCAGCCACCN
-284 RRDTC
+284 MSAVC
-289 ATVCGHCRP
+289 ATACNHCKPEKP
-298 EEQVAERPE
+298 EEPE
-307 ELAKNP
+307 KTKSP
-313 AMEDPRLNWETMRDT
+313 ALGDPRADYNRISEKWHKRI
-328 FCSRVKALREATGLS
+328 KALREATGLS

-350 IGWYAATYS
+350 IGEYSATYS
-359 ACENGSLPG
+359 AWENSTLP
-368 SERIPQLALAL
+368 SASSVPKLALAL
-379 GCTTDYLYGLT
+379 QCTTDYLYGLT
-390 DGPNGWAPPAQE
+390 DDPNGSAPPEQE
-402 PPAPAWQEL
+402 PTAPAWRDLE
-411 DEHWPDYGTA
+411 EAWPEIGDA
-421 LLLCRENRLGG
+421 VILCRDNGIGG
-432 YEYQPAVC
+432 YEYQAAVC
-440 VDCESNANPF
+440 VASRDDRFPF
-450 VSPGDDT
+450 TDAGDDI

>member
-1 MPKMPDISSIL
+1 MAEKQKGFDLAAVL
-12 GEQLRDVPN
+12 GSVPN

-27 LRELPVEDVHPNPGN
+27 LRDLPVEDVHPNPGN
-42 FYPPIDSAA
+42 FYPPIDANA
-51 MEDLQESIQANGVLE
+51 MEDLKESIQANGVLE

-79 ISGHNRLRAVR
+79 ISGHNRLQAVR
-90 HLHLYGPDTQRWA
+90 HLHLCGPDAQRWA

-129 VKTPQVLQQE
+129 KKTPQVLQQE

-189 GFQRMWKDGDINE
+189 GFQRMWRDGDINE

-229 LNLSTLRRFGMIYHK
+229 LNLSTLRRFGAIYVK

-258 IADQQYDAFFRGG
+258 IADQQYDTFFRGG
-271 EWTGCAGCCKNCN
+271 EWSGCAGCCSCCKARSNCRIVCEYCKPEEEAKEKASPVN
-284 RRDTC
+284 TEAAKAAENSVFC
-289 ATVCGHCRP
+289 AEWHTNDVRP
-298 EEQVAERPE
+298 EPGTEIVFIDDAGIADIDVYREDEMLKDTATLWSEVISWTLSP
-307 ELAKNP
+307 LHP
-313 AMEDPRLNWETMRDT
+313 ATD
-328 FCSRVKALREATGLS
+328 
-343 RKEFAES
+343 
-350 IGWYAATYS
+350 
-359 ACENGSLPG
+359 ACQDLP
-368 SERIPQLALAL
+368 S
-379 GCTTDYLYGLT
+379 
-390 DGPNGWAPPAQE
+390 
-402 PPAPAWQEL
+402 PAWQEL

-421 LLLCRENRLGG
+421 LLLCRANGLGR

-440 VDCESNANPF
+440 VDCESNASPF
-450 VSPGDDT
+450 VSPGDDI

-469 PFQPKD
+469 PFRPKD

>member
-66 PLLVVR
+66 PLLVLR

-90 HLHLYGPDTQRWA
+90 HLHLYGPDAQRWA

-110 PPMDELRE
+110 PPMDKLRE

-129 VKTPQVLQQE
+129 KKTPQVLQQE

-189 GFQRMWKDGDINE
+189 GFQRMWRDGDINE

-229 LNLSTLRRFGMIYHK
+229 LNLSTLRRFGVIYDK

-258 IADQQYDAFFRGG
+258 IADQQYDTFYRGG
-271 EWTGCAGCCKNCN
+271 EWTGCAGCCRICKARSNC
-284 RRDTC
+284 RI
-289 ATVCGHCRP
+289 VCDYCKP
-298 EEQVAERPE
+298 EEAAPE
-307 ELAKNP
+307 DLAQDAP
-313 AMEDPRLNWETMRDT
+313 DEEALDT
-328 FCSRVKALREATGLS
+328 FAGERSS
-343 RKEFAES
+343 FAS
-350 IGWYAATYS
+350 
-359 ACENGSLPG
+359 
-368 SERIPQLALAL
+368 
-379 GCTTDYLYGLT
+379 
-390 DGPNGWAPPAQE
+390 
-402 PPAPAWQEL
+402 AWQEL
-411 DEHWPDYGTA
+411 DEHWPDYGTT
-421 LLLCRENRLGG
+421 LLLCRENGLGR

-440 VDCESNANPF
+440 VDCESNATPF
-450 VSPGDDT
+450 VSPGDDI

-469 PFQPKD
+469 PFRPKD

>member
-42 FYPPIDSAA
+42 FYPPIDANA

-66 PLLVVR
+66 PLLVVQ

-90 HLHLYGPDTQRWA
+90 HLHLYGPDAQRWA

-110 PPMDELRE
+110 PPMDKLRE

-129 VKTPQVLQQE
+129 KKTPQVLQQE

-189 GFQRMWKDGDINE
+189 GFQRMWRDGDINE

-220 DYHIDGGRP
+220 DYHINGAHS
-229 LNLSTLRRFGMIYHK
+229 LNLSTLRRFGTIYDK
-244 LCKGACQVTGRACE
+244 LCKGACPATGGPCE
-258 IADQQYDAFFRGG
+258 IADQQYATFYRGG
-271 EWTGCAGCCKNCN
+271 EWTGCAGCCNRCRSRNNCQIACDHCKPEEAAQEEPSPVN
-284 RRDTC
+284 AEAEKAAANPIFC
-289 ATVCGHCRP
+289 AGWYTSDVRP
-298 EEQVAERPE
+298 EPGAEIVFVDDAGIADIDVYR
-307 ELAKNP
+307 
-313 AMEDPRLNWETMRDT
+313 EDEVLKDT
-328 FCSRVKALREATGLS
+328 ATLWSEVVFWTSSPLHPTAADASRHAS
-343 RKEFAES
+343 
-350 IGWYAATYS
+350 
-359 ACENGSLPG
+359 SL
-368 SERIPQLALAL
+368 
-379 GCTTDYLYGLT
+379 
-390 DGPNGWAPPAQE
+390 
-402 PPAPAWQEL
+402 AWQEL

-440 VDCESNANPF
+440 VDCESNATPF

>member
-1 MPKMPDISSIL
+1 MPKMPDISKLL
-12 GEQLRDVPN
+12 GEQLKDVPN

-42 FYPPIDSAA
+42 FYPPIDANA

-66 PLLVVR
+66 PLLVLR

-118 QTAIIEANRQR
+118 QTAIIESNRQR

-139 AEELTR
+139 AKELTR

-153 GEELPGRVRDR
+153 GEDLPGRVRDR
-164 VAEALQI
+164 VAEDLRI
-171 SAARASRLAAIK
+171 SAARASRLAAID

-189 GFQRMWKDGDINE
+189 GFQRMWRDGDINE

-220 DYHIDGGRP
+220 DYHIDNHRP
-229 LNLSTLRRFGMIYHK
+229 LTIPNVRRFGVIYDK

-258 IADQQYDAFFRGG
+258 IADQQYDTFFRGG

-298 EEQVAERPE
+298 EEQVAGRLE
-307 ELAKNP
+307 EPAKNP
-313 AMEDPRLNWETMRDT
+313 AMEDPRLNWETMRDA
-328 FCSRVKALREATGLS
+328 FCSRVKTLREATGLS

-379 GCTTDYLYGLT
+379 QCTTDYLYGLT
-390 DGPNGWAPPAQE
+390 DDPNGWAPPTQE
-402 PPAPAWQEL
+402 PPAPAWRDLE
-411 DEHWPDYGTA
+411 EAWPEIGDA
-421 LLLCRENRLGG
+421 VILCRDNGIGG
-432 YEYQPAVC
+432 YDYQAAVC
-440 VDCESNANPF
+440 VASRDDRFPF
-450 VSPGDDT
+450 TDAGDDI

-469 PFQPKD
+469 PFRPKD

>member
-42 FYPPIDSAA
+42 FYPPIDANA

-79 ISGHNRLRAVR
+79 ISGHNRLQAVR
-90 HLHLYGPDTQRWA
+90 HLHLYGPDAQRWA

-110 PPMDELRE
+110 PPMDKLRE

-129 VKTPQVLQQE
+129 KKTPQVLQQE

-183 TGLKIP
+183 TGLKVP

-229 LNLSTLRRFGMIYHK
+229 LNLSTLRRFGAIYHK
-244 LCKGACQVTGRACE
+244 LCKGACQVTGGSCE
-258 IADQQYDAFFRGG
+258 IADDMYDDQFWGG
-271 EWTGCAGCCKNCN
+271 EWHCAGCCACCN
-284 RRDTC
+284 ERDTC
-289 ATVCGHCRP
+289 ATVCRHYKP
-298 EEQVAERPE
+298 EEATPE
-307 ELAKNP
+307 ELAQDTP
-313 AMEDPRLNWETMRDT
+313 DEEALDT
-328 FCSRVKALREATGLS
+328 FAERLKAARLAANLTQVDLAGKMGVTQAMVQMYETGARPSPGLS
-343 RKEFAES
+343 VLQRFA
-350 IGWYAATYS
+350 
-359 ACENGSLPG
+359 
-368 SERIPQLALAL
+368 QAL
-379 GCTTDYLYGLT
+379 GCTVAYFAG
-390 DGPNGWAPPAQE
+390 E
-402 PPAPAWQEL
+402 SCSSAPAWRDLE
-411 DEHWPDYGTA
+411 EAWPEIGDA
-421 LLLCRENRLGG
+421 VILCRDNGIGG
-432 YEYQPAVC
+432 YEYQAAVC
-440 VDCESNANPF
+440 VASRDDRFPF
-450 VSPGDDT
+450 TDAGDDI